1 MRFLFV
7 FVIRVVLAVILAFM
21 ASRMFSRGM
30 ETADILGLAAI
41 LLGLAYLF
49 EYIKKQ
55 NKGDIHGN

>member
-7 FVIRVVLAVILAFM
+7 FIIRAVLAVILAFM
-21 ASRMFSRGM
+21 ASRMFSRSM

-49 EYIKKQ
+49 QYVKKQ
-55 NKGDIHGN
+55 N